1 MEPGPGLPP
10 VALDAPLGE
19 AERLGSLGL
28 GHPAEEAALHDPGE
42 PSVEAGEVLDGPVD
56 GEDRLRVARRAGGLR
71 VERHG
76 PHPVP
81 PLLREAGAGVVDEE
95 EAHDARGDAEEVGPV
110 LPGDGGLP
118 GEAEP
123 GLVHEGDGVERLPD
137 AQLPELPPGDRAEL
151 VVDER
156 DDRVE
161 GGAVAVAVRVEEA
174 RDLPAPVFGHGCAGV
189 YRRLRRGEA
198 QDGVAEARPAPVGCA
213 ANVTDRTRDDPRAR
227 VDALFSAALDL
238 EPAER
243 GAWLD
248 AACASDGALRRDVEE
263 LLRLADEPLAAVDGE
278 APGLAAFRREALD
291 AAGADEPSE
300 APGARVGPY
309 RLERELGRGGMGVVW
324 LARRADG
331 AFEQAVAVKLV
342 RRGMATDEVQ
352 RRFRRERQILATLAH
367 PGIARLLDGGVTEDG
382 RSFLAME
389 FVEGEPIDAFCDRA
403 RLTVRERVAL
413 VARVGRAV
421 QYAHRNL
428 VVHRD
433 LKPSNILVTADGQP
447 RLLDFGIARL
457 LEEDEGGL
465 TRTGLAPMTPDW
477 ASPEQRR
484 GEPVTTASDVWQLGV
499 LLHALLAGA
508 RPEGAPGA
516 DPPRTSV
523 AAARQADLE
532 DVARARRTTPRGLVR
547 ELRGDLDTIVSVA
560 LRREPERRY
569 ATAQQLV
576 DDLERHLEGMP
587 VAARGDSLGYRA
599 RRFARRH
606 RVGVAAAIA
615 LVLVGV
621 GYAVTVTAQAR
632 ALARERDRVR
642 TEAAKA
648 AQVRDFLVGLFSG
661 ADPSTPEAGT
671 ITAREL
677 LERGDLRVR
686 RELAG
691 QPEVLAALLQVI
703 GTLYARLGAYD
714 TAVER
719 LEAAVALRASAH
731 GAASSEAEESRLKLA
746 DILREKGDY
755 ARAEPLLADA
765 LRRRRAAHGE
775 ESPEV
780 ARVLDALGLLHAEKG
795 EYPEAERLL
804 RRAVETFRRVEG
816 PSGEGVL
823 GPLGNLALALRWKG
837 DSAAAEPISRET
849 LELTRKLRGERHL
862 DTAWAM
868 ERHGVLLGQRGDVA
882 AAEPLLRSA
891 LERARSLLGEAHP
904 DVALMTNNLAKLYS
918 VSGRPGEAEPHL
930 RRALEL
936 NRRLFGE
943 RHTRVAVNLGN
954 LGDTLSA
961 LGRHREAIPL
971 LEEALAIR
979 RERLG
984 DAHPETALSLHYLAR
999 AHLGAADPARA
1010 RALYREAV
1018 PLARAAWSAD
1028 HPFRADV
1035 LAGAGEAALAAE
1047 RPAEAVPLLE
1057 EALAIRERILVP
1069 GHESTRRTADLLE
1082 KATRA
1087 AARRPR

>member
-1 MEPGPGLPP
+1 MTTE
-10 VALDAPLGE
+10 
-19 AERLGSLGL
+19 
-28 GHPAEEAALHDPGE
+28 
-42 PSVEAGEVLDGPVD
+42 
-56 GEDRLRVARRAGGLR
+56 
-71 VERHG
+71 
-76 PHPVP
+76 
-81 PLLREAGAGVVDEE
+81 
-95 EAHDARGDAEEVGPV
+95 
-110 LPGDGGLP
+110 
-118 GEAEP
+118 
-123 GLVHEGDGVERLPD
+123 
-137 AQLPELPPGDRAEL
+137 
-151 VVDER
+151 
-156 DDRVE
+156 
-161 GGAVAVAVRVEEA
+161 
-174 RDLPAPVFGHGCAGV
+174 
-189 YRRLRRGEA
+189 
-198 QDGVAEARPAPVGCA
+198 
-213 ANVTDRTRDDPRAR
+213 TRDDPRAR

-243 GAWLD
+243 AAWLD
-248 AACASDGALRRDVEE
+248 AACAGDGALRGELEE
-263 LLRLADEPLAAVDGE
+263 LLRLADEPLPAVDGE
-278 APGLAAFRREALD
+278 GPGLAAFRREALD
-291 AAGADEPSE
+291 AAGVEETSE

-309 RLERELGRGGMGVVW
+309 ELERELGRGGMGVVW

-367 PGIARLLDGGVTEDG
+367 PGIARLLDGGVTDDG

-389 FVEGEPIDAFCDRA
+389 YVEGEPIDAYCDRA

-433 LKPSNILVTADGQP
+433 LKPSNILVTADGHP

-457 LEEDEGGL
+457 LEEDEGAL

-499 LLHALLAGA
+499 LLFALLAGT
-508 RPEGAPGA
+508 RPEAAPDA
-516 DPPRTSV
+516 DPPRASTG
-523 AAARQADLE
+523 AARREDLAQ
-532 DVARARRTTPRGLVR
+532 VARTRKTTPRGLVR
-547 ELRGDLDTIVSVA
+547 ELTGDLDTIVSVA

-576 DDLERHLEGMP
+576 DDLERHLEGKP
-587 VAARGDSLGYRA
+587 VAARGDSVGYRA
-599 RRFARRH
+599 RRFVRRH
-606 RVGVAAAIA
+606 RVGVAAA
-615 LVLVGV
+615 LVLVLAGV
-621 GYAVTVTAQAR
+621 GYAVTVTSQAR

-661 ADPSTPEAGT
+661 ADPSSPEAGT

-677 LERGDLRVR
+677 LERGDLRAS

-691 QPEVLAALLQVI
+691 QPEVLADLLHVI

-714 TAVER
+714 TAVGR
-719 LEAAVALRASAH
+719 LETAVALRTKARGEASA
-731 GAASSEAEESRLKLA
+731 EAEESRLELA

-775 ESPEV
+775 ESPQV
-780 ARVLDALGLLHAEKG
+780 ARVLDALGLLHAERG
-795 EYPEAERLL
+795 EYAEAERLL

-816 PSGEGVL
+816 PAGEGVL

-849 LELTRKLRGERHL
+849 LELTRKLRGGRHL

-882 AAEPLLRSA
+882 AAEPLLKSA
-891 LERARSLLGEAHP
+891 LEMARGLLGEAHP

-918 VSGRPGEAEPHL
+918 VSGRPGEAEPYL

-943 RHTRVAVNLGN
+943 RHARVAVNLGN

-971 LEEALAIR
+971 LEESLAIR
-979 RERLG
+979 RASLG
-984 DAHPETALSLHYLAR
+984 DAHPEVALTLHYLGR
-999 AHLGAADPARA
+999 AHLGAGDAARS
-1010 RALYREAV
+1010 RVLYGEAV
-1018 PLARAAWSAD
+1018 PRARAAWDAN

-1035 LAGAGEAALAAE
+1035 LAGAGEAALASG
-1047 RPAEAVPLLE
+1047 RPGEAVPLLS

-1069 GHESTRRTADLLE
+1069 GHERTQKAADLLE
-1082 KATRA
+1082 RASRA
-1087 AARRPR
+1087 AGRPGR